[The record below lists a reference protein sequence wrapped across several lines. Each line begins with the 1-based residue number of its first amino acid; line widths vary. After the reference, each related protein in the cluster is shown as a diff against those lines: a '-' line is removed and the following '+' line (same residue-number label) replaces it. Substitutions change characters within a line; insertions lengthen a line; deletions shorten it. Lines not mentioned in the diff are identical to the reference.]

1 LLITI
6 IAAAVQCTSWCI
18 IHASFL
24 LTRLKVQICIGC
36 WRLSVRCSSVVHPIR
51 AQLWASFLSQW
62 WHSCYVFD
70 ILLYVEFRIFDVNT
84 VYHCLRQLC
93 DVVLVLPGP
102 RRIPAHRIVLS
113 SASDYFSAMF
123 TSDVLEATQNEVNMK
138 DVDPDAM
145 TALVKY
151 MYDGEFQCLYL

>member
-1 LLITI
+1 
-6 IAAAVQCTSWCI
+6 
-18 IHASFL
+18 
-24 LTRLKVQICIGC
+24 
-36 WRLSVRCSSVVHPIR
+36 
-51 AQLWASFLSQW
+51 
-62 WHSCYVFD
+62 
-70 ILLYVEFRIFDVNT
+70 
-84 VYHCLRQLC
+84 
-93 DVVLVLPGP
+93 VVLVLPGP

-151 MYDGEFQCLYL
+151 MYDGELECVFCSDSLKFLQRFHGIGWATGSADPVKYLLQYCATLLSK

>member
-1 LLITI
+1 M
-6 IAAAVQCTSWCI
+6 
-18 IHASFL
+18 
-24 LTRLKVQICIGC
+24 
-36 WRLSVRCSSVVHPIR
+36 
-51 AQLWASFLSQW
+51 
-62 WHSCYVFD
+62 
-70 ILLYVEFRIFDVNT
+70 
-84 VYHCLRQLC
+84 C

-151 MYDGEFQCLYL
+151 MYDGESECLYAVCIIAHQVTMLQTWPQQYRKFLLMYL

>member
-1 LLITI
+1 MFAIDVAT
-6 IAAAVQCTSWCI
+6 AVVEIYVALCI
-18 IHASFL
+18 RYTVILGSFP
-24 LTRLKVQICIGC
+24 V
-36 WRLSVRCSSVVHPIR
+36 
-51 AQLWASFLSQW
+51 
-62 WHSCYVFD
+62 
-70 ILLYVEFRIFDVNT
+70 FDVNPL
-84 VYHCLRQLC
+84 YHCLWQLC

-123 TSDVLEATQNEVNMK
+123 TNDVLEATQNEVNMK

-151 MYDGEFQCLYL
+151 MYDGEC

>member
-1 LLITI
+1 L
-6 IAAAVQCTSWCI
+6 C
-18 IHASFL
+18 
-24 LTRLKVQICIGC
+24 
-36 WRLSVRCSSVVHPIR
+36 
-51 AQLWASFLSQW
+51 
-62 WHSCYVFD
+62 
-70 ILLYVEFRIFDVNT
+70 
-84 VYHCLRQLC
+84 QLC
-93 DVVLVLPGP
+93 DVVLILPGL

-151 MYDGEFQCLYL
+151 MYDGEFEHMLLKYRNVKFLGGLTALV

>member
-1 LLITI
+1 
-6 IAAAVQCTSWCI
+6 VC
-18 IHASFL
+18 
-24 LTRLKVQICIGC
+24 
-36 WRLSVRCSSVVHPIR
+36 
-51 AQLWASFLSQW
+51 
-62 WHSCYVFD
+62 
-70 ILLYVEFRIFDVNT
+70 
-84 VYHCLRQLC
+84 QLC

-151 MYDGEFQCLYL
+151 MYDGEYEYEYNSLKFFQYLVATGWMSKKVNTLHLVKTCCSNLQRFSLGIWPNVEQIWISKN